1 MRKFKCKCCEQILEI
16 EENQDE
22 IVCSNCHIFY
32 RKIWHIGLKYKE
44 LSMKQK
50 IIMIHKVW
58 DLYGGVFR
66 LGKKYAFISSHNKL
80 AYKIDI
86 DTGIFVGGHHAPGSV
101 EDELFEALNEEE
113 EIKEVCHT

>member
-1 MRKFKCKCCEQILEI
+1 MRKFKCKCCGEILQI

-22 IVCSNCHIFY
+22 ISCSNCHIFY
-32 RKIWHIGLKYKE
+32 RKVWRVGLKYKE
-44 LSMKQK
+44 LSIWQK
-50 IIMIHKVW
+50 IIMVRKVH

-66 LGKKYAFISSHNKL
+66 LGKKYAFIHRDNKL

-113 EIKEVCHT
+113 IEEVR